1 MRALLERVVLTAGRR
16 PGRVLLA
23 VALVA
28 GISAVL
34 ALRLEPSTAVE
45 TLVGKSSDSYRATEV
60 YRQKFGDHAIVVLAK
75 GDLANLVL
83 TDNLGRLLGLEGCIS
98 GNKPKDQ
105 AAPGGPKSP
114 CAEFARTK
122 PVKVVYGPG
131 TFINSAVNEINQQL
145 SVQLGN
151 TQQQAARAK
160 QAARKL
166 AKARGKSKADQDK
179 AASAAEQLVYAQ
191 FTRDLLQINLRY
203 GLGLKQLPRI
213 DDPDFVSALVFDPS
227 RGATTPKA
235 RFAYLFPTEKAAVI
249 QVRLK
254 PNLTEHQRRRAIELV
269 REAVAMKEWQL
280 KNGASYTVTGAPV
293 LVEDLA
299 ATLTDSLLRLLVVA
313 ILVMAIVL
321 ALVFRSR
328 LRLLPLAVALAAV
341 AITFGLMSLL
351 GASLTMASIAV
362 LPVLLGLGVDY
373 AIQYQARVEEEGGD
387 ALRTARIAVP
397 TIATAALATG
407 VGFLVLLLSPVPMVR
422 GFGVLLVVGHRD
434 RVLPRPQRGHRGAG
448 GGRAAARGRRAA
460 RRLGAR
466 GGRAGRRAGRAR
478 VAPARAAAA
487 ARRPRARGHAARR
500 VRAAEARAADRAGA
514 RAGRARARLADQAST
529 PTCASWCRRICAACA
544 TSTRCRRR
552 PAWRARSTSSCRART

>member
-131 TFINSAVNEINQQL
+131 TFINSAVNEINSQL
-145 SVQLGN
+145 AVQLGN

-235 RFAYLFPTEKAAVI
+235 RFAYLFPTDKAAVI

-269 REAVAMKEWQL
+269 REAVAMKQWQL

-299 ATLTDSLLRLLVVA
+299 AALTDSLLRLLVVA

-362 LPVLLGLGVDY
+362 LPVLLGLGG
-373 AIQYQARVEEEGGD
+373 R
-387 ALRTARIAVP
+387 LRD
-397 TIATAALATG
+397 
-407 VGFLVLLLSPVPMVR
+407 PVPGAGGGGGRRRAAHRAHR
-422 GFGVLLVVGHRD
+422 GADDRHRGAGHERRLPGAAAVAGADGARLRRAAGGGHRD

-448 GGRAAARGRRAA
+448 GDRAAARGRRRSSAP
-460 RRLGAR
+460 
-466 GGRAGRRAGRAR
+466 RRAGR
-478 VAPARAAAA
+478 PSSSTSWARACGACS
-487 ARRPRARGHAARR
+487 RRCGGSA
-500 VRAAEARAADRAGA
+500 
-514 RAGRARARLADQAST
+514 AGRARPR
-529 PTCASWCRRICAACA
+529 CAA
-544 TSTRCRRR
+544 
-552 PAWRARSTSSCRART
+552 RSSGRSACC